1 MRKAGEKV
9 GAGVRGSVLA
19 TVCVVLLA
27 GGAARAADALDDL
40 DADDL
45 LARAPEVEEAR
56 SFYLRGDIGFVFNE
70 SADLGAMGHAP
81 VDDAGVFGLGAGLR
95 LNDLLR
101 LDLTADYRSAADV
114 SFRGFSGEASA
125 TTLLANAYLDL
136 GTWYGVTPYVGAGL
150 GGAHVSLSGLGAGD
164 GWGFAWAAMAGGTVT
179 LAPNWQLD
187 LGYRYVRI
195 ENADLGGGLSGF
207 SQAAHEVRL
216 GVRYLFD

>member
-1 MRKAGEKV
+1 MRRSGEKV
-9 GAGVRGSVLA
+9 GAGVRGGVLA
-19 TVCVVLLA
+19 TACVVLLA

-56 SFYLRGDIGFVFNE
+56 AFYLRGDIGFVFNE

-81 VDDAGVFGLGAGLR
+81 VDNAGVFGLGAGLR

-150 GGAHVSLSGLGAGD
+150 GGAHVSLSGLGAGE

-195 ENADLGGGLSGF
+195 ENAGLGGGLSDF

>member
-1 MRKAGEKV
+1 MRRSGEKV

-19 TVCVVLLA
+19 TLCVVLLA

-70 SADLGAMGHAP
+70 SADLGTAGHAP
-81 VDDAGVFGLGAGLR
+81 VDNAGVFGLGAGLR

-195 ENADLGGGLSGF
+195 ENAALGGGLSGF
-207 SQAAHEVRL
+207 SQSAHEVRL